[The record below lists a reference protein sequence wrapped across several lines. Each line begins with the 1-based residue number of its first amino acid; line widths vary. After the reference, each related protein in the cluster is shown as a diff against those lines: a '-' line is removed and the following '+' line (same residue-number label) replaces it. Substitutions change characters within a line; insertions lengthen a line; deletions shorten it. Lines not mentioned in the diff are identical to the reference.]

1 MSIYFAFANDIVFPD
16 DCLKYIIS
24 HYSEELGVRELKRK
38 IKDIVSKINLI
49 KLSDESLFS
58 LEIDNSIFSSKP
70 INVTVELA
78 KKLLE

>member
-38 IKDIVSKINLI
+38 IKTLFQKLI
-49 KLSDESLFS
+49 
-58 LEIDNSIFSSKP
+58 
-70 INVTVELA
+70 
-78 KKLLE
+78 